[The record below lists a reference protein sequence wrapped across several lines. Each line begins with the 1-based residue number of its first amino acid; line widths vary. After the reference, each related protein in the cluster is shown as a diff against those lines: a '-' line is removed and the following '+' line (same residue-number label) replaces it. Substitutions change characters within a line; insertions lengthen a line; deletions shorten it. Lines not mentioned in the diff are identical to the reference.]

1 MTARAVTVRHPQ
13 LSPGC
18 AVPGVAEYAMTSADL
33 APTDPPRAAT
43 PASAAEARLD
53 LVARLLDAALQAY
66 RNGSFVDLARQRPL
80 VLRWLLQRHE
90 RCMRGVLGQPAQA
103 ETAPAL
109 ALCLLRWLVAQ
120 LRPDGAAQMDGL
132 AEADWLYRTAWRPAL
147 AVAAVAGFVAV
158 PDYPRHYRR
167 RSGEPALENLCGL
180 WGVGQSTVYRLMERA
195 RRQMAQ
201 TLLEGT
207 REAQRS
213 LSLRAA
219 VKAELDL
226 GLWGPGEAV
235 TAAWHRER
243 AGRAQRAGD
252 AASALWHLAQAGD
265 AAGFAR
271 SLRLQASDL
280 AGSAETDPLVELV
293 AAREAAP
300 RVVVDLWLARA
311 ALARSRGAYDR
322 ELAAIEAARQA
333 AQAAQEPLLLGI
345 VLSALGKYFESR
357 DVDRAVACYQD
368 SAEFLRDT
376 ATQADDSDALE
387 HQVTTYG
394 RLAWMYLLRN
404 DDRARGLLDRA
415 EALRTQARVPDAV
428 LGVLEQV
435 WGEYW
440 RRAGELARS
449 LEHRHRALNIFERLG
464 DRRSIFATYLNLS
477 NTYALQK
484 NFEQAQR
491 YASRVLD
498 EGVTEHELEINAHMS
513 LGNAYFWQGR
523 LDESIAAHG
532 AALARSRHAG
542 LRLHAFRAHY
552 NLAEA
557 YYNRFREQ
565 GQTSD
570 EEAGDAH
577 VRAALD
583 TPDSDSSPA
592 AKDAVRK
599 LKAEVL
605 GAAPPPS
612 SPDQADRLLPA
623 ELAAHAELWAEVQ
636 RRRAVLAEPS
646 APEAHARAHLAIAR
660 AYAAIAAKE
669 RDAAMALIERHGL
682 TAGFVAEL
690 DALRRSFE
698 RELTREQQLAAAWK
712 PASAELF
719 DDDRRAALIAHLLR
733 EGALTKSGY
742 GQLAGVAPATASKH
756 LGLLAERGL
765 LVQRGK
771 GPATRY
777 ELPG

>member
-1 MTARAVTVRHPQ
+1 
-13 LSPGC
+13 
-18 AVPGVAEYAMTSADL
+18 MTSADT
-33 APTDPPRAAT
+33 APADPPRAAA

-66 RNGSFVDLARQRPL
+66 RNGNFIDLARQHPRT
-80 VLRWLLQRHE
+80 LRWLLHRHE
-90 RCMRGVLGQPAQA
+90 RCMRGVLGQAAQA
-103 ETAPAL
+103 EAAPTL

-120 LRPDGAAQMDGL
+120 LRPDGGAQLDGL
-132 AEADWLYRTAWRPAL
+132 GEADWLFRPAWRPAL

-158 PDYPRHYRR
+158 PDYPRQYRR

-207 REAQRS
+207 RDPQRS
-213 LSLRAA
+213 LALRAA

-226 GLWGPGEAV
+226 GLWGPGEA
-235 TAAWHRER
+235 TTPDWHRER
-243 AGRAQRAGD
+243 AGRAQRSGD
-252 AASALWHLAQAGD
+252 APSALWHLAQADD

-271 SLRLQASDL
+271 ILRQHASEL
-280 AGSAETDPLVELV
+280 AIAPETDVLVGQL
-293 AAREAAP
+293 AARALTP
-300 RVVVDLWLARA
+300 RLGVDLGLARA
-311 ALARSRGAYDR
+311 ALARSRGTYDR
-322 ELAAIEAARQA
+322 ELRAIEDARQV

-345 VLSALGKYFESR
+345 VHSALGKYFESR
-357 DVDRAVACYQD
+357 DVDRAMACYQD
-368 SAEFLRDT
+368 SAEFLRDI

-387 HQVTTYG
+387 HQVTTYA

-415 EALRTQARVPDAV
+415 EALRLQARVPDAV

-440 RRAGELARS
+440 RRAGDNARS
-449 LEHRHRALNIFERLG
+449 LEHRYRALNIFERLG
-464 DRRSIFATYLNLS
+464 DRRSILATYLNLS
-477 NTYALQK
+477 STYAIQR
-484 NFEQAQR
+484 NFEQAQK
-491 YASRVLD
+491 YAQLVLD
-498 EGVTEHELEINAHMS
+498 EAALGGVEPEWVATAHMN
-513 LGNAYFWQGR
+513 LGNAFFWQAR
-523 LDESIAAHG
+523 YDDSIVAHE
-532 AALARSRHAG
+532 ASLARSRQAG

-557 YYNRFREQ
+557 FYNRFRLQ
-565 GQTSD
+565 GQAAD
-570 EEAGDAH
+570 EQAGDAH

-583 TPDSDSSPA
+583 TPDSDSSPS

-623 ELAAHAELWAEVQ
+623 ERAAHADHWAEVERQ
-636 RRRAVLAEPS
+636 RAVLAEPS
-646 APEAHARAHLAIAR
+646 APDAHAHAHLAIAR
-660 AYAAIAAKE
+660 AYATIAAKE

-682 TAGFVAEL
+682 SAGFVAEL
-690 DALRRSFE
+690 DALRRTFE

-719 DDDRRAALIAHLLR
+719 DDERRAALIAHLLR